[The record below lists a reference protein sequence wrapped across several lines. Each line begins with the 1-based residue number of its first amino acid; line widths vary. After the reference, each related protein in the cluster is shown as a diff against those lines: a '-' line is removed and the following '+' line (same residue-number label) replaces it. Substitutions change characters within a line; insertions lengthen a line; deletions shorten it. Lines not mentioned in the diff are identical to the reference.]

1 MLQDV
6 CNKADFKQR
15 GFHARQRARREVY
28 SVWQAEMSGTKS
40 GGCMDHLV
48 CDVYISEAAAL
59 I

>member
-6 CNKADFKQR
+6 CNKADFKQH
-15 GFHARQRARREVY
+15 GFHAWRRVRIEVY
-28 SVWQAEMSGTKS
+28 SVWQAEKSGTKS

-48 CDVYISEAAAL
+48 RDMYISEAAAL